1 MRSIGTIAHELW
13 NHHGTVYIRIY
24 KKNRHMYHV
33 DLSFRIKPCVY
44 MATPV
49 IYFWMQVFN
58 CAQPK
63 GKIDTH
69 GRFIYKKVAA
79 PVRGNKCDYRKLT
92 PSPGITNVSHQLY
105 NVSFCFTIFE
115 VSWFTWVR
123 FHNVLSMV
131 NTFAGISMHSQC
143 STGCY
148 I

>member
-13 NHHGTVYIRIY
+13 YHHGTVYIRIY
-24 KKNRHMYHV
+24 KKTATCTTLIHHFVSNRV
-33 DLSFRIKPCVY
+33 CTWQPLLSTFECKYLIVHNLK
-44 MATPV
+44 A
-49 IYFWMQVFN
+49 
-58 CAQPK
+58 
-63 GKIDTH
+63 KIDTH

-79 PVRGNKCDYRKLT
+79 PVRGNKGDYRKLT
-92 PSPGITNVSHQLY
+92 PSPGITNLSHQLY
-105 NVSFCFTIFE
+105 SVSFCFTIFE

-123 FHNVLSMV
+123 FHNVLSMA